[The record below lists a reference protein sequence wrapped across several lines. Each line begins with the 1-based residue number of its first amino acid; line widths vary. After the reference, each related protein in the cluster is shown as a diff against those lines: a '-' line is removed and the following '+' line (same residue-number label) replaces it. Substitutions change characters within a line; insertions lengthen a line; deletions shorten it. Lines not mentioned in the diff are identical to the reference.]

1 MDQNQW
7 FNAGSPAPM
16 NDRQAFEAGWTA
28 AQRQMAYA
36 PQAPQINERIFQQT
50 PQQTP
55 PPRPTYFP
63 GRVVNS
69 PDDIRASEIPMDGT
83 VAVFPASDYSYIVL
97 KAWNSNGSI
106 QTEIYQLEYY
116 CAKTKYYES
125 VTEAM
130 DEYGDADHFKMGRS
144 GMMRVLPEYDRRD
157 QRFDPDEYDIYGRM
171 GYSGRVPHSNMGR
184 NWDRY
189 LDARRHYN
197 ATKSD
202 SDRMEMSTSA
212 KMHIGETIAT
222 LRDMWHDADPDLRE
236 KMKKDFSALL
246 QEMN

>member
-1 MDQNQW
+1 MNYDICEMRKKLIEW
-7 FNAGSPAPM
+7 TKEAMSGSP
-16 NDRQAFEAGWTA
+16 
-28 AQRQMAYA
+28 
-36 PQAPQINERIFQQT
+36 
-50 PQQTP
+50 
-55 PPRPTYFP
+55 
-63 GRVVNS
+63 NS
-69 PDDIRASEIPMDGT
+69 VDTQELGEVIDMIKD
-83 VAVFPASDYSYIVL
+83 
-97 KAWNSNGSI
+97 
-106 QTEIYQLEYY
+106 IYQLEYY

-202 SDRMEMSTSA
+202 ADRMEMSTSA

>member
-1 MDQNQW
+1 MNYDICEMRKKLIEW
-7 FNAGSPAPM
+7 TKEAMSGSP
-16 NDRQAFEAGWTA
+16 NSVDTQELGEV
-28 AQRQMAYA
+28 
-36 PQAPQINERIFQQT
+36 INMIK
-50 PQQTP
+50 
-55 PPRPTYFP
+55 
-63 GRVVNS
+63 
-69 PDDIRASEIPMDGT
+69 D
-83 VAVFPASDYSYIVL
+83 
-97 KAWNSNGSI
+97 
-106 QTEIYQLEYY
+106 IYQLEYY
-116 CAKTKYYES
+116 CAKKTYYES

>member
-1 MDQNQW
+1 MNYDICEMRKKLIEW
-7 FNAGSPAPM
+7 TKEAMSGSP
-16 NDRQAFEAGWTA
+16 
-28 AQRQMAYA
+28 
-36 PQAPQINERIFQQT
+36 
-50 PQQTP
+50 
-55 PPRPTYFP
+55 
-63 GRVVNS
+63 NS
-69 PDDIRASEIPMDGT
+69 VDTQELGEVIDMIKD
-83 VAVFPASDYSYIVL
+83 
-97 KAWNSNGSI
+97 
-106 QTEIYQLEYY
+106 IYQLEYY

-125 VTEAM
+125 ITEAM

-144 GMMRVLPEYDRRD
+144 GMMRVLPEYDHRD

>member
-1 MDQNQW
+1 MNYDICEMRKKLIEW
-7 FNAGSPAPM
+7 TKEAMSGSP
-16 NDRQAFEAGWTA
+16 
-28 AQRQMAYA
+28 
-36 PQAPQINERIFQQT
+36 
-50 PQQTP
+50 
-55 PPRPTYFP
+55 
-63 GRVVNS
+63 NS
-69 PDDIRASEIPMDGT
+69 VDTQEFGEVIDMIKD
-83 VAVFPASDYSYIVL
+83 
-97 KAWNSNGSI
+97 
-106 QTEIYQLEYY
+106 IYQIEYY

>member
-1 MDQNQW
+1 MANYDICMMREKLMSW
-7 FNAGSPAPM
+7 TKEAMSGSP
-16 NDRQAFEAGWTA
+16 
-28 AQRQMAYA
+28 
-36 PQAPQINERIFQQT
+36 
-50 PQQTP
+50 
-55 PPRPTYFP
+55 
-63 GRVVNS
+63 NS
-69 PDDIRASEIPMDGT
+69 VDTQELGEVIDMIKD
-83 VAVFPASDYSYIVL
+83 
-97 KAWNSNGSI
+97 
-106 QTEIYQLEYY
+106 IYQIEYY

>member
-1 MDQNQW
+1 MNYDICEMRKKLISW
-7 FNAGSPAPM
+7 TKEAMAG
-16 NDRQAFEAGWTA
+16 D
-28 AQRQMAYA
+28 
-36 PQAPQINERIFQQT
+36 
-50 PQQTP
+50 
-55 PPRPTYFP
+55 
-63 GRVVNS
+63 
-69 PDDIRASEIPMDGT
+69 AST
-83 VAVFPASDYSYIVL
+83 VDAHELGEVIDMI
-97 KAWNSNGSI
+97 KD
-106 QTEIYQLEYY
+106 IYQLEYY

-125 VTEAM
+125 VTEVM
-130 DEYGDADHFKMGRS
+130 DEYGDKDHFKMGRS

>member
-1 MDQNQW
+1 MNYDICEMRKKLIEW
-7 FNAGSPAPM
+7 TKEAMSGSP
-16 NDRQAFEAGWTA
+16 
-28 AQRQMAYA
+28 
-36 PQAPQINERIFQQT
+36 
-50 PQQTP
+50 
-55 PPRPTYFP
+55 
-63 GRVVNS
+63 NS
-69 PDDIRASEIPMDGT
+69 VDTQELGEVIDMIKD
-83 VAVFPASDYSYIVL
+83 
-97 KAWNSNGSI
+97 
-106 QTEIYQLEYY
+106 IYQLEYY

-130 DEYGDADHFKMGRS
+130 DEYGDTDHFKMGRS
-144 GMMRVLPEYDRRD
+144 GMMRVLPEYDRQD

>member
-36 PQAPQINERIFQQT
+36 PQAP
-50 PQQTP
+50 
-55 PPRPTYFP
+55 
-63 GRVVNS
+63 
-69 PDDIRASEIPMDGT
+69 
-83 VAVFPASDYSYIVL
+83 
-97 KAWNSNGSI
+97 
-106 QTEIYQLEYY
+106 
-116 CAKTKYYES
+116 
-125 VTEAM
+125 
-130 DEYGDADHFKMGRS
+130 
-144 GMMRVLPEYDRRD
+144 
-157 QRFDPDEYDIYGRM
+157 
-171 GYSGRVPHSNMGR
+171 
-184 NWDRY
+184 
-189 LDARRHYN
+189 
-197 ATKSD
+197 KSD

>member
-1 MDQNQW
+1 MNYDICEMRKKLIEW
-7 FNAGSPAPM
+7 TKEAMSGSP
-16 NDRQAFEAGWTA
+16 
-28 AQRQMAYA
+28 
-36 PQAPQINERIFQQT
+36 
-50 PQQTP
+50 
-55 PPRPTYFP
+55 
-63 GRVVNS
+63 NS
-69 PDDIRASEIPMDGT
+69 VDTQELGEVIDMIKD
-83 VAVFPASDYSYIVL
+83 
-97 KAWNSNGSI
+97 
-106 QTEIYQLEYY
+106 IYQLEYY
-116 CAKTKYYES
+116 CAKSTYYES

-130 DEYGDADHFKMGRS
+130 DEYGGADHFKMGRS
-144 GMMRVLPEYDRRD
+144 GMMRVLPEYDHRN
-157 QRFDPDEYDIYGRM
+157 QRFDPDEYDIYGRI

>member
-1 MDQNQW
+1 MANYDICEMRKKLIEW
-7 FNAGSPAPM
+7 TKEAMSGSP
-16 NDRQAFEAGWTA
+16 NS
-28 AQRQMAYA
+28 
-36 PQAPQINERIFQQT
+36 IN
-50 PQQTP
+50 
-55 PPRPTYFP
+55 
-63 GRVVNS
+63 
-69 PDDIRASEIPMDGT
+69 
-83 VAVFPASDYSYIVL
+83 
-97 KAWNSNGSI
+97 
-106 QTEIYQLEYY
+106 TEELGEVIDMIKDIYQIEYY
-116 CAKTKYYES
+116 CAKKTYYES

-130 DEYGDADHFKMGRS
+130 DERGDAEHFKMGRS
-144 GMMRVLPEYDRRD
+144 GMMLVLPEYDRRN
-157 QRFDPDEYDIYGRM
+157 QRFDPDEYDIYSRM
-171 GYSGRVPHSNMGR
+171 GYSGRAPHSDMGR

>member
-1 MDQNQW
+1 M
-7 FNAGSPAPM
+7 GSEMCSHEGCKSLCAM
-16 NDRQAFEAGWTA
+16 KCRLMEVADDCTRN
-28 AQRQMAYA
+28 
-36 PQAPQINERIFQQT
+36 INYGT
-50 PQQTP
+50 
-55 PPRPTYFP
+55 
-63 GRVVNS
+63 
-69 PDDIRASEIPMDGT
+69 DIHELGEIIDMIKD
-83 VAVFPASDYSYIVL
+83 
-97 KAWNSNGSI
+97 
-106 QTEIYQLEYY
+106 IYQLEYY

>member
-1 MDQNQW
+1 MNNPIQVLAQMAMNRICEMRKKLIEW
-7 FNAGSPAPM
+7 TKEAMSGSP
-16 NDRQAFEAGWTA
+16 
-28 AQRQMAYA
+28 
-36 PQAPQINERIFQQT
+36 
-50 PQQTP
+50 
-55 PPRPTYFP
+55 
-63 GRVVNS
+63 NS
-69 PDDIRASEIPMDGT
+69 VDTQELGEVIDMIKD
-83 VAVFPASDYSYIVL
+83 
-97 KAWNSNGSI
+97 
-106 QTEIYQLEYY
+106 IYQLEYY

>member
-1 MDQNQW
+1 MNYDICEMRKKLIEW
-7 FNAGSPAPM
+7 TKEAMSSSP
-16 NDRQAFEAGWTA
+16 
-28 AQRQMAYA
+28 
-36 PQAPQINERIFQQT
+36 
-50 PQQTP
+50 
-55 PPRPTYFP
+55 
-63 GRVVNS
+63 NS
-69 PDDIRASEIPMDGT
+69 VDTQELGEVIDMIKD
-83 VAVFPASDYSYIVL
+83 
-97 KAWNSNGSI
+97 
-106 QTEIYQLEYY
+106 IYQLEYY

-130 DEYGDADHFKMGRS
+130 DEYGDKDHFKMGRS

>member
-1 MDQNQW
+1 MNYDICEMRKKLIEW
-7 FNAGSPAPM
+7 TKEAMSGSP
-16 NDRQAFEAGWTA
+16 
-28 AQRQMAYA
+28 
-36 PQAPQINERIFQQT
+36 
-50 PQQTP
+50 
-55 PPRPTYFP
+55 
-63 GRVVNS
+63 NS
-69 PDDIRASEIPMDGT
+69 VDTQELGEVIDMIKD
-83 VAVFPASDYSYIVL
+83 
-97 KAWNSNGSI
+97 
-106 QTEIYQLEYY
+106 IYQLEYY

-171 GYSGRVPHSNMGR
+171 GYSGRVPHSNMER

>member
-1 MDQNQW
+1 MNYDICEMRKKLIEW
-7 FNAGSPAPM
+7 TKEAMSGSP
-16 NDRQAFEAGWTA
+16 
-28 AQRQMAYA
+28 
-36 PQAPQINERIFQQT
+36 
-50 PQQTP
+50 
-55 PPRPTYFP
+55 
-63 GRVVNS
+63 NS
-69 PDDIRASEIPMDGT
+69 VDTQELGEVIDMIKD
-83 VAVFPASDYSYIVL
+83 
-97 KAWNSNGSI
+97 
-106 QTEIYQLEYY
+106 IYQLEYY

-222 LRDMWHDADPDLRE
+222 LHDMWHDADPDLRE

>member
-1 MDQNQW
+1 MNYDICEMRKKLIEW
-7 FNAGSPAPM
+7 TKEAMSGSP
-16 NDRQAFEAGWTA
+16 
-28 AQRQMAYA
+28 
-36 PQAPQINERIFQQT
+36 
-50 PQQTP
+50 
-55 PPRPTYFP
+55 
-63 GRVVNS
+63 NS
-69 PDDIRASEIPMDGT
+69 VDTQELGEVIDMIED
-83 VAVFPASDYSYIVL
+83 
-97 KAWNSNGSI
+97 
-106 QTEIYQLEYY
+106 IYQLEYY

-130 DEYGDADHFKMGRS
+130 YEYGDADHFKMGRS
-144 GMMRVLPEYDRRD
+144 GMMRVLPEYDHRD

>member
-1 MDQNQW
+1 MNYDICEMRKKLIEWTKEAMN
-7 FNAGSPAPM
+7 GSP
-16 NDRQAFEAGWTA
+16 NS
-28 AQRQMAYA
+28 
-36 PQAPQINERIFQQT
+36 
-50 PQQTP
+50 
-55 PPRPTYFP
+55 
-63 GRVVNS
+63 VNTQELGEVI
-69 PDDIRASEIPMDGT
+69 DMIKD
-83 VAVFPASDYSYIVL
+83 
-97 KAWNSNGSI
+97 
-106 QTEIYQLEYY
+106 IYQLEYY

-144 GMMRVLPEYDRRD
+144 GMMRVLPEYDHRD

>member
-1 MDQNQW
+1 MNYDICEMHKKLIEW
-7 FNAGSPAPM
+7 TKEAMSGSP
-16 NDRQAFEAGWTA
+16 
-28 AQRQMAYA
+28 
-36 PQAPQINERIFQQT
+36 
-50 PQQTP
+50 
-55 PPRPTYFP
+55 
-63 GRVVNS
+63 NS
-69 PDDIRASEIPMDGT
+69 VDTQELGEVIDMIKD
-83 VAVFPASDYSYIVL
+83 
-97 KAWNSNGSI
+97 
-106 QTEIYQLEYY
+106 IYQLEYY

-130 DEYGDADHFKMGRS
+130 DEYGDKDHFKMGRS